1 VRRLGYLALLLGFAQ
16 IVFGAVVRITGSG
29 LGCGNHWPDCYG
41 SFTPGRDSPNLLVEI
56 SHRYGAAAL
65 SLALAAPAPAGA
77 SERHPSLAELEG
89 EVMCPTCHTTLDES
103 NSAIAQQI
111 KAFIRVRIAQGKT
124 KSQIESQLVDNFG
137 PSILAAPPKRGWDLL
152 AWVLPLGGLGL
163 GAIVLG
169 ILAWRWTRD
178 RDRPAPGGGAKL
190 DPDVERR
197 LDAELARFDG

>member
-1 VRRLGYLALLLGFAQ
+1 MSR
-16 IVFGAVVRITGSG
+16 
-29 LGCGNHWPDCYG
+29 
-41 SFTPGRDSPNLLVEI
+41 
-56 SHRYGAAAL
+56 AAAL
-65 SLALAAPAPAGA
+65 LAVLALAVAAPAAA

-124 KSQIESQLVDNFG
+124 KSQIEAELVDNFG

-152 AWVLPLGGLGL
+152 AWALPLGGLGL

-178 RDRPAPGGGAKL
+178 RDRPASGGGAKL
-190 DPDVERR
+190 DPELESR

>member
-1 VRRLGYLALLLGFAQ
+1 MSR
-16 IVFGAVVRITGSG
+16 
-29 LGCGNHWPDCYG
+29 
-41 SFTPGRDSPNLLVEI
+41 
-56 SHRYGAAAL
+56 AAAL
-65 SLALAAPAPAGA
+65 LAVLALALAAPAVA

-111 KAFIRVRIAQGKT
+111 KSFIRVRVAEGKT
-124 KSQIESQLVDNFG
+124 KSQIEAELVDNFG

-152 AWVLPLGGLGL
+152 AWALPLGGLGL

-178 RDRPAPGGGAKL
+178 RDRPASGGEAKL
-190 DPDVERR
+190 DPELERR